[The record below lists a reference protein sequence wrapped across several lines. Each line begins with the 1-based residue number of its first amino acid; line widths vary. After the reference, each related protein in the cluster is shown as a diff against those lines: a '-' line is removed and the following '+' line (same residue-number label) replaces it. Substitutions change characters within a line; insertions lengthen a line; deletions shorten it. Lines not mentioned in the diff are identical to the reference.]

1 MGQRLARQM
10 PDESA
15 GGGVTQPL
23 TRIDARV
30 TLLAFLSYDASV
42 RTVAASL
49 SLPLGLGF
57 GLPCVFA
64 IRHYV
69 RTGQIWT
76 LMGFPA
82 YGHGPFERIGIETSV
97 PLLVGFLAVCAAE
110 VAVAVTLWARAPY
123 AAAVSYA
130 LLPFEL
136 VFWIGFA
143 LPVGPPLGLARTV
156 LLLLA

>member
-1 MGQRLARQM
+1 M
-10 PDESA
+10 D
-15 GGGVTQPL
+15 V
-23 TRIDARV
+23 D
-30 TLLAFLSYDASV
+30 
-42 RTVAASL
+42 
-49 SLPLGLGF
+49 
-57 GLPCVFA
+57 GLPGL
-64 IRHYV
+64 
-69 RTGQIWT
+69 RTRALRT
-76 LMGFPA
+76 
-82 YGHGPFERIGIETSV
+82 IGIETSV